1 MVAPDS
7 SSVARSADWLAPS
20 VLAATCGGIG
30 RIGFAPGTFGAA
42 VGVGLSLASGSL
54 AASIA
59 QHIVPG
65 GPAVAPAVEA
75 ALLAA
80 INLAGIPICTR
91 AARRIGRGSDPG
103 AIVYDEAA
111 SLPLGLLVVPVADR
125 SPLAL
130 AAAFVLHR
138 IFDIWKPFPCRRL
151 EHLPAGL
158 GIMADD
164 WGAAAWMA
172 GLLTIG
178 LAIGRANGWL

>member
-1 MVAPDS
+1 MNASDP

-30 RIGFAPGTFGAA
+30 RIAVAPGTFGAA
-42 VGVGLSLASGSL
+42 VGVGLSLASGSAAAWITERFL
-54 AASIA
+54 A
-59 QHIVPG
+59 G

-75 ALLAA
+75 TLLAA
-80 INLAGIPICTR
+80 INLAGVPICSR
-91 AARRIGRGSDPG
+91 AARRIGRGTDPG

-111 SLPLGLLVVPVADR
+111 SLPLGLLAVPLADR
-125 SPLAL
+125 QPLML

-178 LAIGRANGWL
+178 LAIGRGNGWL